1 MSCNTNKAEQTSCS
15 ITDKGC
21 RTTANPN
28 ENLGEYWCGK
38 YTDVDYK
45 TLGWYEQEATPSLEL
60 IQKAKLDKDA
70 VIFNV
75 GAGATTLID
84 SLLDLGYTNLIAND
98 ISSCALNNIKKR
110 IGNKQKNVQFIVD
123 DLVNPKE
130 LKNLPEIDLWN
141 DRAVM
146 HFFTDEKDQNAYFN
160 LLHSKVKKDGFVIL
174 SEFNLQGATS
184 CSGLPVKRYNTK
196 MLQEKLGE
204 NYTLITDFNHD
215 YIMPNGEI
223 RKYVYTLFQK
233 IK

>member
-1 MSCNTNKAEQTSCS
+1 MSCNTNKKEQTSCS

-45 TLGWYEQEATPSLEL
+45 TLGWYEEEATPSLDL
-60 IQKAKLDKDA
+60 IQKTKLNKDA
-70 VIFNV
+70 VLFNV

-84 SLLDLGYTNLIAND
+84 SLLEQGYTNLIAND

-130 LKNLPEIDLWN
+130 LKNLPKVDLWN

-146 HFFTDEKDQNAYFN
+146 HFFIDEKDQDTYFN

-184 CSGLPVKRYNTK
+184 CSGLPVKRYDTK
-196 MLQEKLGE
+196 MLQEKLGK
-204 NYTLITDFNHD
+204 NYILITDFNHD
-215 YIMPNGEI
+215 YTMPNGEI
-223 RKYVYTLFQK
+223 RKYVYALFQK
-233 IK
+233 IE